1 MIDPKN
7 NWTSPSGCEKDYCD
21 TMVAAQLR
29 TSVDHV
35 QKMKM
40 HLNGMTSIEQLSEI
54 TMQPNRKV
62 VVEAA
67 IGGDLVKP

>member
-1 MIDPKN
+1 
-7 NWTSPSGCEKDYCD
+7 
-21 TMVAAQLR
+21 
-29 TSVDHV
+29 
-35 QKMKM
+35 MKM